1 MQVCVRTEEGIM
13 EASPIF
19 TESGSKSPKELDAIE
34 KMSTDIQN
42 YFIEISKSN
51 APKTVKRFLD
61 EVNRRL

>member
-1 MQVCVRTEEGIM
+1 M